1 MLVQPNFETSVS
13 NFKVVESWKIMLDVE
28 KSLKFHDMLRES
40 AEIVICL
47 KFENVTLH
55 LGCFVQ
61 FKVFGSVA
69 YNCHITN
76 FLM

>member
-28 KSLKFHDMLRES
+28 KSLKFHDMLLES

-47 KFENVTLH
+47 KFENVT
-55 LGCFVQ
+55 
-61 FKVFGSVA
+61 
-69 YNCHITN
+69 
-76 FLM
+76 